1 MDIDVYRV
9 LDWSNNIDATFIDI
23 VYDRYQPGFGPS
35 FKVYYTN
42 DGITKETIIGYR
54 TLDNTIRQA
63 TYLIK
68 LMPE

>member
-1 MDIDVYRV
+1 MEPIRFQINFSF
-9 LDWSNNIDATFIDI
+9 LK
-23 VYDRYQPGFGPS
+23 S